1 MGFLYSQLFVTPK
14 HPDTS
19 FEGQT
24 VIVTGANTGLGKEA
38 VRHIARLG
46 ASKVILACRNIKAAE
61 EARQDILTSTKVDP
75 SILEVWQ
82 LDLSSYESVKA
93 FAERASK
100 LPRLDVLLENAGI
113 ASSEFQLFESHEST
127 ITVNVI
133 STFLLALLLLPKLK
147 EVATKFNVQP
157 RIAVISSEVHAW
169 TKLEQRKQPVIFEAL
184 DKNVKG
190 AMDDRYPV
198 SKLLEV
204 LVIREIASNIAKSG
218 VIMSATNP
226 GFCHSELVRNAGFPQ
241 NIVIPLMKFFLA
253 RTTEVGSRALVNAA
267 AAGEESHGKYMH
279 DSVVDEAS
287 LSAFVK
293 SEEGAE
299 TGRRVWSELKD
310 ILEKI
315 QPGVTNVL
323 SA

>member
-1 MGFLYSQLFVTPK
+1 MGFLYSQFFVTPK
-14 HPDTS
+14 YPDTS
-19 FEGQT
+19 FSGQT
-24 VIVTGANTGLGKEA
+24 VIVTGSNTGLGKEA

-46 ASKVILACRNIKAAE
+46 ASKVILACRNTKAAE
-61 EARQDILTSTKVDP
+61 EARQDILTTTKVDP

-82 LDLSSYESVKA
+82 LDLGSYESVKS
-93 FAERASK
+93 FADRASK
-100 LPRLDVLLENAGI
+100 LPRLDVIVENAGI
-113 ASSEFQLFESHEST
+113 AASEFKLFEGHEST

-133 STFLLALLLLPKLK
+133 STFLLALLLVPKLK
-147 EVATKFNVQP
+147 ETASKFNTQP

-169 TKLEQRKQPVIFEAL
+169 TKLEQRKQAKIFEAL
-184 DKNVKG
+184 DQDVKG
-190 AMDDRYPV
+190 GMDDRYPV

-204 LVIREIASNIAKSG
+204 LVIREIAPALKGSN

-226 GFCHSELVRNAGFPQ
+226 GFCHSELTRNTGFPQ
-241 NIVIPLMKFFLA
+241 NVGLFLMKMFLA

-279 DSVVDEAS
+279 DSVVSEND
-287 LSAFVK
+287 LSPFVK

-299 TGRRVWSELKD
+299 TGRRVWSELKE

-315 QPGVTNVL
+315 QPGVTKVV